1 MTKHVFVI
9 GLDDFHLRQLEGIRH
24 AEDYAFHGLLPYGMV
39 VHPES
44 YPIDEMIERG
54 MREIE
59 ASGVRP
65 DAVIG
70 HWDFPTTALRVVFRD
85 ALGLPGPSLE
95 GILIAEHKYWSRLRQ
110 ARAIPEHVP
119 AFQGLDPF
127 DPDAADRV
135 ELDYPFWIKPNIGFS
150 SQMVYR
156 VDGPE
161 DLERALAGL
170 RAGIRLFG
178 EPFER
183 FTCRANLPSD
193 IPTDIDAWHCTLE
206 APMDGWQCTV
216 EGFIRHGQTV
226 VYGVIDSIREGGVG
240 SSFARYEF
248 PSQLPETVQERLV
261 EITRRAV
268 LSMDLDDT
276 PFNIE
281 YFWDQDTDRIGL
293 LEVNTRISKSHTPLF
308 MDVAGA
314 SHHEVAI
321 DLALGRRPAFPRW
334 EGPHQVAIKFM
345 LRHFHD
351 AVVTRAPTDEEI
363 RELEQAFPGS
373 RIQVE
378 VEEGM
383 RLSEMRGQ
391 EVYSYEVAV
400 IFLGGASHDDV
411 MSRYRDL
418 LGRLPLTFRDLPD
431 EPDRQ
436 GEAT

>member
-24 AEDYAFHGLLPYGMV
+24 AERYSFHGLLPYKMV
-39 VHPES
+39 VNPER

-54 MREIE
+54 LSEIE
-59 ASGVRP
+59 AAGVRP

-85 ALGLPGPSLE
+85 ALDLPGPSLE
-95 GILIAEHKYWSRLRQ
+95 AILIAEHKYWSRLRQ
-110 ARAIPEHVP
+110 ASVIPENIP
-119 AFQGLDPF
+119 GFQALDPF
-127 DPDAADRV
+127 DPNAADHV
-135 ELDYPFWIKPNIGFS
+135 ELDFPFWIKPNIGFS

-156 VDGPE
+156 VDGAE

-170 RAGIRLFG
+170 RAGIGLFG

-183 FTCRANLPSD
+183 FTCRAKLPHD

-206 APMDGWQCTV
+206 KPIDGWQCTV
-216 EGFIRHGQTV
+216 EGFVHHGKAT
-226 VYGVIDSIREGGVG
+226 VYGVIDSIREGGIG
-240 SSFARYEF
+240 SSLARYEF
-248 PSQLPETVQERLV
+248 PSQLPEPVQARLL
-261 EITRRAV
+261 EMTRRV
-268 LSMDLDDT
+268 VPSMDLDDT

-281 YFWDQDTDRIGL
+281 YFWDKNTDQIWL
-293 LEVNTRISKSHTPLF
+293 LEVNPRISKSHTPLF

-321 DLALGRRPAFPRW
+321 DLALGRQPSFPRW
-334 EGPHQVAIKFM
+334 EGAHRVAIKFM
-345 LRHFHD
+345 LRHFED
-351 AVVTRAPTDEEI
+351 AVVTRVPTDDEI
-363 RELEQAFPGS
+363 GSLEREFPGT

-383 RLSEMRGQ
+383 RLSQMRGQ

-400 IFLGGASHDDV
+400 IFMGGQSHDEL
-411 MSRYRDL
+411 MSRYQGL
-418 LGRLPLTFRDLPD
+418 LERLPLEFRDV
-431 EPDRQ
+431 ES
-436 GEAT
+436 G

>member
-9 GLDDFHLRQLEGIRH
+9 GLDDFHLEQLRGIRH
-24 AEDYAFHGLLPYGMV
+24 AEDYVFHGLIPYDMV

-44 YPIDEMIERG
+44 YRIDEMIDRG
-54 MREIE
+54 MQEIRD
-59 ASGVRP
+59 SGVCP

-95 GILIAEHKYWSRLRQ
+95 SILIAEHKHWSRLRQ
-110 ARAIPEHVP
+110 ARVIPDNIP

-127 DPDAADRV
+127 DPDAPARV

-150 SQMVYR
+150 SQMVYYVENR
-156 VDGPE
+156 A
-161 DLERALAGL
+161 DLDMALAGL
-170 RAGIRLFG
+170 RAGLPLFG
-178 EPFER
+178 LPFER
-183 FTCRANLPSD
+183 FMARASLPSD
-193 IPTDIDAWHCTLE
+193 IPTEMDAFHCSLE
-206 APMDGWQCTV
+206 KPISGWQATV
-216 EGFIRHGQTV
+216 EGYVRHGQVV
-226 VYGVIDSIREGGVG
+226 VYGVVDSVREGGIG

-248 PSQLPETVQERLV
+248 PSQLPESVKERMT

-268 LSMDLDDT
+268 PSMELDDT

-281 YFWDQDTDRIGL
+281 YFWDQDADRIWL
-293 LEVNTRISKSHTPLF
+293 LEVNTRISQSHSPLF

-321 DLALGRRPAFPRW
+321 DLATGRRPSFPRW
-334 EGPHQVAIKFM
+334 EGPHRVAIKFM

-351 AVVTRAPTDEEI
+351 AVVTHVPTADEL
-363 RELEQAFPGS
+363 REMERAFPGA
-373 RIQVE
+373 RIRIE

-391 EVYSYEVAV
+391 EVYSYEVAA
-400 IFLGGASHDDV
+400 IFMGGPSHDWL
-411 MSRYRDL
+411 MTRYCEL
-418 LGRLPLTFRDLPD
+418 LERLPLAFSDLPA
-431 EPDRQ
+431 ES
-436 GEAT
+436 EES